1 MAPSPTAR
9 ARRVGSRFGSLANNS
24 LVLGRGASTGGLGAL
39 GFGALG
45 FGALGFGALGF
56 GALGLERSRPT
67 RGPSP

>member
-1 MAPSPTAR
+1 M
-9 ARRVGSRFGSLANNS
+9 S
-24 LVLGRGASTGGLGAL
+24 LVFGRGASVGFGAL

-56 GALGLERSRPT
+56 GALGFGGGVRFGSPPRTPPGFGALPERSRPT